1 MKTEADKTGTFFV
14 YRYCRQKSRFMR
26 IKLAIALSLL
36 PVLLSAQE
44 HVTVKGRIINEQG
57 EAVEYVQ
64 FGVPKLQIGSISA
77 ADGRFEIDMPCDTLE
92 FFHVSYQPAAYPV
105 TGPDDDVVIVLHGR
119 ELPPAVSIGGNTKE
133 KYLMRPGTN
142 VLKNMGVISTVLRS
156 EHPSGREIG
165 SVAQAKKPFLVQ
177 DILFTVHS
185 NHIPDCVASI
195 NIYRIEGRK
204 ESFVNVL
211 HKPIYFN
218 VAVSNDPQDFDI
230 QPEETLLLEP
240 GRYFIAFQIVGCN
253 NEALQAFLA
262 KTQDEQEFWEMSMD
276 FNIYLKS
283 SYVREVA
290 LGGMEHLPVN
300 IGVAVKGLEYQ

>member
-1 MKTEADKTGTFFV
+1 
-14 YRYCRQKSRFMR
+14 MR

-36 PVLLSAQE
+36 PALLSAQE
-44 HVTVKGRIINEQG
+44 HVTVRGRIINDQG
-57 EAVEYVQ
+57 DAVEYVQ
-64 FGVPKLQIGSISA
+64 LGVPKLQIGSIST

-92 FFHVSYQPAAYPV
+92 FYHVSYQRTAYPV
-105 TGPDDDVVIVLHGR
+105 TGPADDVVIVLHEQ

-165 SVAQAKKPFLVQ
+165 SVAQTKKPFLVKNIQ
-177 DILFTVHS
+177 FSVRS
-185 NHIPDCVASI
+185 NHIPGCVASI
-195 NIYRIEGRK
+195 NIYRIEGKK

-211 HKPIYFN
+211 HKPIYFD
-218 VAVSNDPQDFDI
+218 VAVSNDPKDYDI
-230 QPEETLLLEP
+230 RPEETLLLEP
-240 GRYFIAFQIVGCN
+240 GKYFIAFQIVGCN
-253 NEALQAFLA
+253 NEALQ
-262 KTQDEQEFWEMSMD
+262 EFREMSME

-283 SYVREVA
+283 SYIREVA
-290 LGGMEHLPVN
+290 LGEMEHLPVN

>member
-1 MKTEADKTGTFFV
+1 
-14 YRYCRQKSRFMR
+14 MR
-26 IKLAIALSLL
+26 IKLAIAFSLL
-36 PVLLSAQE
+36 PALLSAQE
-44 HVTVKGRIINEQG
+44 HVTVKGRIINERG
-57 EAVEYVQ
+57 NAVEYVQ
-64 FGVPKLQIGSISA
+64 LGVPKLQIGSISA

-92 FFHVSYQPAAYPV
+92 FFHASFQRATYPV
-105 TGPDDDVVIVLHGR
+105 TGPADDVVIVLHEQ
-119 ELPPAVSIGGNTKE
+119 ELPPAIFIGGDTKE
-133 KYLMRPGTN
+133 KYLLKPGTGL
-142 VLKNMGVISTVLRS
+142 LKSVGIITTSMRS
-156 EHPSGREIG
+156 GHPSGREIG
-165 SVAQAKKPFLVQ
+165 SVAQTKKPFLVKN
-177 DILFTVHS
+177 ILLTVRS
-185 NHIPDCVASI
+185 NHIPGCVASI
-195 NIYRIEGRK
+195 NIYRIEGKK

-211 HKPIYFN
+211 HKPIYFD

-262 KTQDEQEFWEMSMD
+262 KTKDEQEFWEMSMD

-290 LGGMEHLPVN
+290 LGEMKSLPVN

>member
-1 MKTEADKTGTFFV
+1 
-14 YRYCRQKSRFMR
+14 MR
-26 IKLAIALSLL
+26 IKLLLALAFFPALL
-36 PVLLSAQE
+36 AAQE
-44 HVTVKGRIINEQG
+44 HVTVKGRIINERG
-57 EAVEYVQ
+57 DAVEYVQ
-64 FGVPKLQIGSISA
+64 LGVPKLQIGTISA

-92 FFHVSYQPAAYPV
+92 FFHASFQRATYPV
-105 TGPDDDVVIVLHGR
+105 TGPADDVVIVLHEQ

-165 SVAQAKKPFLVQ
+165 SVAQTKKPFLVQ
-177 DILFTVHS
+177 DILFSVHS
-185 NHIPDCVASI
+185 NHIPGCVASI
-195 NIYRIEGRK
+195 NIYRIEGKK

-211 HKPIYFN
+211 HKPIYFD

-262 KTQDEQEFWEMSMD
+262 KKQEERKFWEMSMD
-276 FNIYLKS
+276 FNIYLNS

-290 LGGMEHLPVN
+290 LGEMEHLPVN
-300 IGVAVKGLEYQ
+300 IGVAVKGLEYR